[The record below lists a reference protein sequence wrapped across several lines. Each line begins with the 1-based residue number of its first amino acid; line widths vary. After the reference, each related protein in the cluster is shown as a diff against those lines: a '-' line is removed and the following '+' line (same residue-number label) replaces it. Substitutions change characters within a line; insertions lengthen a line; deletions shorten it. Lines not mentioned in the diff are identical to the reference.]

1 MMEMEK
7 KSLFWGHACRASVF
21 CAAIF
26 GILPTAASAAEAVP
40 DWVYEAVGQLDA
52 QGYVDL
58 AGKMPQECSRE
69 ELVRIVAQG
78 LHEVDRIQQGTL
90 ADEYGRLSSLAVRD
104 EVHVKLY
111 REQERLAKRA
121 LADAEAAAK
130 QAEERLVRESLRGT
144 NRLEVMQPLQEKASK
159 ARLRLQ
165 FAARDY
171 ALATMRREKREL
183 ALAKVSERR
192 QEVFSRMTLGEGAVQ
207 ADAAAGVPA
216 SPVAVA
222 VPAAPDSFPAGEGG
236 AYSYG
241 EPLVEPG
248 VMDEAMRL
256 RAAFAEDLALMGYA
270 DEENAEQQLYSS
282 VLLPEKP
289 EPRLKVDAEVRADAS
304 RSGGIERGDSRARL
318 RLRVFPDYDID
329 GNWHAAGM
337 IEYEKYLNGGT
348 DDGKLRLDR
357 YYLTGRSGVFD
368 TTVGV
373 FSADFAEGNIYDSK
387 FRGLRLSMGS
397 PVRYT
402 LHYGKIERAHEVA
415 ALSASYDTPFYGV
428 DAGMYRFD
436 KINGAARNIY
446 MGNFRAPLGDFDFGA
461 MLLHGTDR
469 RAGNGTGYVLTLA
482 KKGDGWR
489 PGSMSYWLKY
499 YRQPSATYVS
509 HTMNGMADYMS
520 YDATGDG
527 PRRGGFRGW
536 GAGLSYTLQ
545 KDLMFGLEYYDLSD
559 LDTARRSRTVWAS
572 LTGYFKNYED

>member
-7 KSLFWGHACRASVF
+7 KSLFWGHACRASIF

-121 LADAEAAAK
+121 LADAETAAK

-192 QEVFSRMTLGEGAVQ
+192 QEVFSRMTPREGAVQ
-207 ADAAAGVPA
+207 AGAAAGAPA
-216 SPVAVA
+216 SPVV
-222 VPAAPDSFPAGEGG
+222 VPAAPDSLPAGVEG
-236 AYSYG
+236 AYSYS

-304 RSGGIERGDSRARL
+304 RSAVRGCAFASS
-318 RLRVFPDYDID
+318 PITTST
-329 GNWHAAGM
+329 AAGM
-337 IEYEKYLNGGT
+337 
-348 DDGKLRLDR
+348 
-357 YYLTGRSGVFD
+357 
-368 TTVGV
+368 
-373 FSADFAEGNIYDSK
+373 
-387 FRGLRLSMGS
+387 
-397 PVRYT
+397 
-402 LHYGKIERAHEVA
+402 
-415 ALSASYDTPFYGV
+415 
-428 DAGMYRFD
+428 
-436 KINGAARNIY
+436 
-446 MGNFRAPLGDFDFGA
+446 
-461 MLLHGTDR
+461 R
-469 RAGNGTGYVLTLA
+469 RA
-482 KKGDGWR
+482 
-489 PGSMSYWLKY
+489 
-499 YRQPSATYVS
+499 
-509 HTMNGMADYMS
+509 
-520 YDATGDG
+520 
-527 PRRGGFRGW
+527 
-536 GAGLSYTLQ
+536 
-545 KDLMFGLEYYDLSD
+545 
-559 LDTARRSRTVWAS
+559 
-572 LTGYFKNYED
+572 

>member
-40 DWVYEAVGQLDA
+40 AWVYEAVGQLDA

-165 FAARDY
+165 FAAHDY

-192 QEVFSRMTLGEGAVQ
+192 QEVFSRMTPREGAVQ
-207 ADAAAGVPA
+207 ADAAAGAPA

-222 VPAAPDSFPAGEGG
+222 VSAAPASLPAGMGG

-241 EPLVEPG
+241 EPLVEPD
-248 VMDEAMRL
+248 VMDAAVRL
-256 RAAFAEDLALMGYA
+256 RAAFVEDLALMGYA
-270 DEENAEQQLYSS
+270 DEENAE
-282 VLLPEKP
+282 
-289 EPRLKVDAEVRADAS
+289 
-304 RSGGIERGDSRARL
+304 
-318 RLRVFPDYDID
+318 
-329 GNWHAAGM
+329 
-337 IEYEKYLNGGT
+337 
-348 DDGKLRLDR
+348 
-357 YYLTGRSGVFD
+357 
-368 TTVGV
+368 
-373 FSADFAEGNIYDSK
+373 
-387 FRGLRLSMGS
+387 
-397 PVRYT
+397 
-402 LHYGKIERAHEVA
+402 
-415 ALSASYDTPFYGV
+415 
-428 DAGMYRFD
+428 
-436 KINGAARNIY
+436 
-446 MGNFRAPLGDFDFGA
+446 
-461 MLLHGTDR
+461 
-469 RAGNGTGYVLTLA
+469 
-482 KKGDGWR
+482 
-489 PGSMSYWLKY
+489 
-499 YRQPSATYVS
+499 
-509 HTMNGMADYMS
+509 
-520 YDATGDG
+520 
-527 PRRGGFRGW
+527 
-536 GAGLSYTLQ
+536 
-545 KDLMFGLEYYDLSD
+545 
-559 LDTARRSRTVWAS
+559 
-572 LTGYFKNYED
+572 

>member
-1 MMEMEK
+1 MMIMEK
-7 KSLFWGHACRASVF
+7 KSLLLRHACRASVF

-26 GILPTAASAAEAVP
+26 GILPAAASAAEAVP
-40 DWVYEAVGQLDA
+40 DWVYEAVGRLES
-52 QGYVDL
+52 QGYVNL
-58 AGKMPQECSRE
+58 AGKTPQECSRE

-207 ADAAAGVPA
+207 AGAAAGVPA

-222 VPAAPDSFPAGEGG
+222 VPAALDAIPAGEGG

-248 VMDEAMRL
+248 VMNEAMRL
-256 RAAFAEDLALMGYA
+256 RAAFAEDLVLMGYA

-373 FSADFAEGNIYDSK
+373 FSADFA
-387 FRGLRLSMGS
+387 
-397 PVRYT
+397 
-402 LHYGKIERAHEVA
+402 
-415 ALSASYDTPFYGV
+415 
-428 DAGMYRFD
+428 
-436 KINGAARNIY
+436 
-446 MGNFRAPLGDFDFGA
+446 
-461 MLLHGTDR
+461 
-469 RAGNGTGYVLTLA
+469 
-482 KKGDGWR
+482 
-489 PGSMSYWLKY
+489 
-499 YRQPSATYVS
+499 
-509 HTMNGMADYMS
+509 
-520 YDATGDG
+520 
-527 PRRGGFRGW
+527 
-536 GAGLSYTLQ
+536 
-545 KDLMFGLEYYDLSD
+545 
-559 LDTARRSRTVWAS
+559 
-572 LTGYFKNYED
+572 

>member
-1 MMEMEK
+1 MMAMK
-7 KSLFWGHACRASVF
+7 KRSLFRTNGV
-21 CAAIF
+21 CA
-26 GILPTAASAAEAVP
+26 GILAAALLAIPAETGFAAEAVP
-40 DWVYEAVGQLDA
+40 SWVYEAVAQLDA
-52 QGYVDL
+52 QGYIDL

-69 ELVRIVAQG
+69 ELSRIVAQG
-78 LHEVDRIQQGTL
+78 LHEIDRIQQGTL
-90 ADEYGRLSSLAVRD
+90 ADEYGRLSSLAMRD

-111 REQERLAKRA
+111 REQERLTKRA

-130 QAEERLVRESLRGT
+130 RESLRGT
-144 NRLEVMQPLQEKASK
+144 NRLEVMQPLQEKASE

-192 QEVFSRMTLGEGAVQ
+192 QEVFSRMTPGEGAVQ
-207 ADAAAGVPA
+207 VGAAASTSA
-216 SPVAVA
+216 APVAAA
-222 VPAAPDSFPAGEGG
+222 VSAAPAALPAGADGT
-236 AYSYG
+236 YSSG

-248 VMDEAMRL
+248 VMDAAMRL

-282 VLLPEKP
+282 ELLPEKP
-289 EPRLKVDAEVRADAS
+289 EPRLKVDAEVRADVS
-304 RSGGIERGDSRARL
+304 RSGGVERGDSRARL
-318 RLRVFPDYDID
+318 RLRIFPDYDID

-348 DDGKLRLDR
+348 GDGKLRLDR

-373 FSADFAEGNIYDSK
+373 FSAEFAEGNIYDSK
-387 FRGLRLSMGS
+387 FRGVRLSVGD

-402 LHYGKIERAHEVA
+402 LHRGKIERAHEVT

-482 KKGDGWR
+482 KNGVGWR
-489 PGSMSYWLKY
+489 PGSLSYWLKY

-545 KDLMFGLEYYDLSD
+545 KDLMFGLEYYDLFD
-559 LDTARRSRTVWAS
+559 LDTSRRSRTVWAS

>member
-7 KSLFWGHACRASVF
+7 KSLFWGHACRTSVF

-192 QEVFSRMTLGEGAVQ
+192 QEVFSRMTPREGAVQ
-207 ADAAAGVPA
+207 AGAAAGAPA
-216 SPVAVA
+216 SPVV
-222 VPAAPDSFPAGEGG
+222 VPAAPDSLPAGVEG
-236 AYSYG
+236 AYSYS

-357 YYLTGRSGVFD
+357 YYLT
-368 TTVGV
+368 
-373 FSADFAEGNIYDSK
+373 
-387 FRGLRLSMGS
+387 
-397 PVRYT
+397 
-402 LHYGKIERAHEVA
+402 
-415 ALSASYDTPFYGV
+415 
-428 DAGMYRFD
+428 
-436 KINGAARNIY
+436 
-446 MGNFRAPLGDFDFGA
+446 
-461 MLLHGTDR
+461 R
-469 RAGNGTGYVLTLA
+469 RATSTWEISAHLWEISISARCFSMARITG
-482 KKGDGWR
+482 R
-489 PGSMSYWLKY
+489 
-499 YRQPSATYVS
+499 
-509 HTMNGMADYMS
+509 
-520 YDATGDG
+520 
-527 PRRGGFRGW
+527 
-536 GAGLSYTLQ
+536 
-545 KDLMFGLEYYDLSD
+545 E
-559 LDTARRSRTVWAS
+559 TARAMC
-572 LTGYFKNYED
+572 